1 MEVFAGAGL
10 QVPALTLFWGSNS
23 QQNLTSGSLAS
34 GSRTTSRLLLVIKMD
49 LLLGG
54 VLFGVGNRA
63 LEVGGV
69 VARATQ
75 CSGSSARN
83 RFTASMPP

>member
-1 MEVFAGAGL
+1 
-10 QVPALTLFWGSNS
+10 
-23 QQNLTSGSLAS
+23 
-34 GSRTTSRLLLVIKMD
+34 MD
-49 LLLGG
+49 PLLGG

-69 VARATQ
+69 VARVTQ